1 MLIAKNAQR
10 IVLVITVAAITGFGN
25 AASVL
30 AETRD
35 FQGGRMP
42 AGILEVRHI
51 TVSIERAPQE
61 VYAFIADGHNL
72 AQWATGL
79 GTRFERDGD
88 QWLAQ
93 GPLGKARV
101 RIATPN
107 DLGVADQTVTLE
119 SGATVHN
126 PIRVVP
132 NGKGSTVTFTL
143 LRQPNVSEDKFNSDA
158 NWVQKDLNTLKTILE
173 KR

>member
-1 MLIAKNAQR
+1 MLIAENAQR
-10 IVLVITVAAITGFGN
+10 IVLVITVAITCFGN
-25 AASVL
+25 AASAL
-30 AETRD
+30 AQTGE

-42 AGILEVRHI
+42 GGTLEVRHI
-51 TVSIERAPQE
+51 SVSIERAPQY
-61 VYAFIADGHNL
+61 VYVFIADGHNL

-79 GTRFERDGD
+79 GTRFERDGE

-93 GPLGKARV
+93 GPSGTVRV
-101 RIATPN
+101 RIAKPH

-132 NGKGSTVTFTL
+132 NGKGNTVMFTL
-143 LRQPNVSEDKFNSDA
+143 LRQPDVSEEKFNSDA
-158 NWVQKDLNTLKTILE
+158 SWVQKDLETLKMILE
-173 KR
+173 RR